1 MKNIIL
7 VFSLLLC
14 ASLSAQDTLIRTFN
28 ATVTFN
34 GFSQTGSGRFSGTL
48 SVNDQTGLYSADSVL
63 VGDYVY
69 AQNTALYIV
78 DTVSSKNF
86 VSANVVIR
94 RLSGPTGIPFGK
106 GDISR
111 PTKNYKLYTFTPDN
125 DNGISTQAQFVKL
138 SGVIVRIDSLAQVLK
153 TSIDSVQGNTTL
165 DGLTDVSAAA
175 PSHNDIIRYDTSLGY
190 WLADSI
196 PAKAKGIYYAS
207 SGQDLTLAVTD
218 SIINL
223 AEIHSFYLNIQSPAS
238 SNLIMNLNY
247 PGDDDLG
254 KILVIFAEDDDGT
267 YGIQLGSNIF
277 VGYVQELTYNMF
289 NGQTLILSAQKTS
302 LGNRWVAIENNVVKG
317 IGGLDASRLVGS
329 VGSTNQLDTVRVGGG
344 LSLSGGVLSVN
355 SNSFVNSGTL
365 TSGAVTMAYSLFGSG
380 TPTIT
385 KLTAGSFKITM
396 PANTNIR
403 SITVFANNTELSLS
417 NEFIF
422 TFDNSANSS
431 DYWLSTQ
438 LYDVGTGAFI
448 DQHATSTNHTQT
460 VSSNISTLV
469 FPGMNLFGS
478 TGFRIIV
485 R

>member
-1 MKNIIL
+1 
-7 VFSLLLC
+7 
-14 ASLSAQDTLIRTFN
+14 
-28 ATVTFN
+28 
-34 GFSQTGSGRFSGTL
+34 
-48 SVNDQTGLYSADSVL
+48 
-63 VGDYVY
+63 
-69 AQNTALYIV
+69 
-78 DTVSSKNF
+78 
-86 VSANVVIR
+86 
-94 RLSGPTGIPFGK
+94 
-106 GDISR
+106 
-111 PTKNYKLYTFTPDN
+111 
-125 DNGISTQAQFVKL
+125 
-138 SGVIVRIDSLAQVLK
+138 
-153 TSIDSVQGNTTL
+153 
-165 DGLTDVSAAA
+165 
-175 PSHNDIIRYDTSLGY
+175 
-190 WLADSI
+190 
-196 PAKAKGIYYAS
+196 
-207 SGQDLTLAVTD
+207 
-218 SIINL
+218 
-223 AEIHSFYLNIQSPAS
+223 
-238 SNLIMNLNY
+238 MNLNY

-289 NGQTLILSAQKTS
+289 NGQALILSAQKTS